1 MGEERLTM
9 RNNTSKKKIAAVV
22 VAILVLLY
30 VGPMVGMVLAAII
43 GLSETLEWGI
53 LPFLLMYAVIGGAVV
68 AGVLMALAQRLR
80 EIDGGE
86 EEDAKKY

>member
-1 MGEERLTM
+1 M

-22 VAILVLLY
+22 VAILALLY

>member
-1 MGEERLTM
+1 M
-9 RNNTSKKKIAAVV
+9 RNNTKIAAVV

-43 GLSETLEWGI
+43 GLSKTLEWGI
-53 LPFLLMYAVIGGAVV
+53 LPFLLMYAVIGGAVL
-68 AGVLMALAQRLR
+68 AGVLIALAQRLR

>member
-1 MGEERLTM
+1 M

-30 VGPMVGMVLAAII
+30 VGPMVRMVLAAII
-43 GLSETLEWGI
+43 GLSKTLEWGI
-53 LPFLLMYAVIGGAVV
+53 LPFLLMYAVIGGAVL
-68 AGVLMALAQRLR
+68 AGVLIALAQRLR

>member
-1 MGEERLTM
+1 M
-9 RNNTSKKKIAAVV
+9 RNNTNKKKIAAVV

-43 GLSETLEWGI
+43 GLSKTLEWGI

>member
-1 MGEERLTM
+1 M
-9 RNNTSKKKIAAVV
+9 RNNTNKKKIAAVV

-43 GLSETLEWGI
+43 GLSKTLEWGI
-53 LPFLLMYAVIGGAVV
+53 LPSLLMYAVIGGAVL
-68 AGVLMALAQRLR
+68 AGVLIALAQRLR

>member
-1 MGEERLTM
+1 M
-9 RNNTSKKKIAAVV
+9 RNNTSKQKIAAVV

-43 GLSETLEWGI
+43 GLSKTLEWGI
-53 LPFLLMYAVIGGAVV
+53 LPFLLMYAVIGGAVL
-68 AGVLMALAQRLR
+68 AGVLIALAQRLR

>member
-1 MGEERLTM
+1 M

-43 GLSETLEWGI
+43 GLSETLERGI
-53 LPFLLMYAVIGGAVV
+53 LPFLLMYAVTGGAVL
-68 AGVLMALAQRLR
+68 AGVLIALAQRLR

>member
-1 MGEERLTM
+1 M
-9 RNNTSKKKIAAVV
+9 RDNTNRKKIAPVI

-30 VGPMVGMVLAAII
+30 VGPMVGAVLATVI
-43 GLSETLEWGI
+43 GTLQDGETGLF
-53 LPFLLMYAVIGGAVV
+53 PFLLLYAVLGGAVV
-68 AGVLMALAQRLR
+68 VGVLMAMAQRLR

>member
-1 MGEERLTM
+1 M

>member
-1 MGEERLTM
+1 M
-9 RNNTSKKKIAAVV
+9 RNNTNKKKIAAGV

-43 GLSETLEWGI
+43 GLSKTLEWGI
-53 LPFLLMYAVIGGAVV
+53 LPFLLMYAVIGGAVL
-68 AGVLMALAQRLR
+68 AGVLIALAQRLR

>member
-1 MGEERLTM
+1 M

-43 GLSETLEWGI
+43 GLSKTLEWGI
-53 LPFLLMYAVIGGAVV
+53 LPFLLMYADIGGAVL
-68 AGVLMALAQRLR
+68 AGVLIALAQRLR
-80 EIDGGE
+80 EIV
-86 EEDAKKY
+86 

>member
-1 MGEERLTM
+1 M

-43 GLSETLEWGI
+43 GLSKTLEWGI
-53 LPFLLMYAVIGGAVV
+53 LPFLLMYAVFGGAVL
-68 AGVLMALAQRLR
+68 AGVLIALAQRLR

>member
-1 MGEERLTM
+1 M
-9 RNNTSKKKIAAVV
+9 RNNTNKKKIAAVV

>member
-43 GLSETLEWGI
+43 GLSKTLEWGI
-53 LPFLLMYAVIGGAVV
+53 LPFLLMYAVIGGAVL
-68 AGVLMALAQRLR
+68 AGVLIALAQRLR

>member
-1 MGEERLTM
+1 M

-43 GLSETLEWGI
+43 GLSKTLEWGI
-53 LPFLLMYAVIGGAVV
+53 LPFLLMYAVIGGAVL
-68 AGVLMALAQRLR
+68 AGVLIALAQRLR

>member
-1 MGEERLTM
+1 M

-30 VGPMVGMVLAAII
+30 VGPLVVMVLAAII
-43 GLSETLEWGI
+43 GLSKTLEWGI
-53 LPFLLMYAVIGGAVV
+53 LPFLLMYAVIGGAVL
-68 AGVLMALAQRLR
+68 AGVLIALAQRLR

>member
-1 MGEERLTM
+1 M
-9 RNNTSKKKIAAVV
+9 RNNTNKKKIAAVV

-53 LPFLLMYAVIGGAVV
+53 LPFLLMYAVIGGAVL
-68 AGVLMALAQRLR
+68 AGVLIALAQRLR

>member
-1 MGEERLTM
+1 M

-43 GLSETLEWGI
+43 GLRKTLARGI
-53 LPFLLMYAVIGGAVV
+53 LPFLLMYAVIGGAVL
-68 AGVLMALAQRLR
+68 AGVLIALAQRLR

>member
-1 MGEERLTM
+1 M
-9 RNNTSKKKIAAVV
+9 RNNTNKKKIAPVV
-22 VAILVLLY
+22 IAILALLY

-43 GLSETLEWGI
+43 GLSGTLEWGI

>member
-1 MGEERLTM
+1 M
-9 RNNTSKKKIAAVV
+9 RNNTNKKKIAPVV
-22 VAILVLLY
+22 IAILALLY

-53 LPFLLMYAVIGGAVV
+53 LPFLLMTGPVYAVIGGAVV

>member
-1 MGEERLTM
+1 M
-9 RNNTSKKKIAAVV
+9 RNNTNKKKIAAVV
-22 VAILVLLY
+22 VAILALLY

-43 GLSETLEWGI
+43 GLSKTLEWGI
-53 LPFLLMYAVIGGAVV
+53 LPFLLMYAVIGGAVL
-68 AGVLMALAQRLR
+68 AGVLIALAQRLR

>member
-1 MGEERLTM
+1 M
-9 RNNTSKKKIAAVV
+9 RNNTNKKKIAAVV

-43 GLSETLEWGI
+43 GLSKTLEWGI
-53 LPFLLMYAVIGGAVV
+53 LPFLLMYAVIGGAVL
-68 AGVLMALAQRLR
+68 AGVLIALAQRLR

>member
-1 MGEERLTM
+1 
-9 RNNTSKKKIAAVV
+9 
-22 VAILVLLY
+22 
-30 VGPMVGMVLAAII
+30 MVLAAII

>member
-1 MGEERLTM
+1 M
-9 RNNTSKKKIAAVV
+9 RNNTSKKKIAAAV

-43 GLSETLEWGI
+43 GLSKTLEWGI
-53 LPFLLMYAVIGGAVV
+53 LPFLLMYAVIGGAVL
-68 AGVLMALAQRLR
+68 AGVLIALAQRLR